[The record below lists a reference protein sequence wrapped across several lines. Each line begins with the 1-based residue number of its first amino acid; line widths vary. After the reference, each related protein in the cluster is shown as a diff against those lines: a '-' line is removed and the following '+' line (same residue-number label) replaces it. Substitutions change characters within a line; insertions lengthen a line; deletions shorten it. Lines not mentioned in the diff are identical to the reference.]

1 MKILITG
8 ATGYI
13 GYKLAMEAARRNY
26 TVHILVRDL
35 QSPLLPVHPN
45 IIKFK
50 GDITDKRSVI
60 AAMMNCD
67 KVMHSAAIARLSAKD
82 NSIFYS
88 VNVEGTRNMLECC
101 PGFRCKKIRTYKLW
115 RSDRSI
121 G

>member
-45 IIKFK
+45 IIQ
-50 GDITDKRSVI
+50 R
-60 AAMMNCD
+60 
-67 KVMHSAAIARLSAKD
+67 
-82 NSIFYS
+82 
-88 VNVEGTRNMLECC
+88 
-101 PGFRCKKIRTYKLW
+101 
-115 RSDRSI
+115 
-121 G
+121 

>member
-35 QSPLLPVHPN
+35 QSPLLPEHPN

-50 GDITDKRSVI
+50 GDITDKASVM
-60 AAMMNCD
+60 AAMTNCD
-67 KVMHSAAIARLSAKD
+67 KVMHSAAIARLSAK
-82 NSIFYS
+82 
-88 VNVEGTRNMLECC
+88 EGII
-101 PGFRCKKIRTYKLW
+101 K
-115 RSDRSI
+115 
-121 G
+121 